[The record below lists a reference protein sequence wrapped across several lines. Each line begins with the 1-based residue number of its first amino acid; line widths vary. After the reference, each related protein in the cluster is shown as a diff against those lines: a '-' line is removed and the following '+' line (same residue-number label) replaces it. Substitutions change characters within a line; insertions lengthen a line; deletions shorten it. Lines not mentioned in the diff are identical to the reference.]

1 MDTLTGS
8 LGMVAD
14 HRLVVLRTSSGVAV
28 AAVAAV
34 AVAVAAAA
42 VAVAAAGSAGVA
54 AAVGPRS
61 LVDRVGTVAVLAP
74 VVVAGSAAAAA
85 AAAAAVVAVVF
96 PSLCTSEPG
105 RDIQTRSHPRFRQEC
120 PGTCTARSSRTLI
133 FYLCDL
139 VL

>member
-28 AAVAAV
+28 AAVAVVAV
-34 AVAVAAAA
+34 AVAVAA

-85 AAAAAVVAVVF
+85 AAAVVSVVF

-105 RDIQTRSHPRFRQEC
+105 RDIQTRSHPRLRQEC
-120 PGTCTARSSRTLI
+120 PGTCTARSSQSLI